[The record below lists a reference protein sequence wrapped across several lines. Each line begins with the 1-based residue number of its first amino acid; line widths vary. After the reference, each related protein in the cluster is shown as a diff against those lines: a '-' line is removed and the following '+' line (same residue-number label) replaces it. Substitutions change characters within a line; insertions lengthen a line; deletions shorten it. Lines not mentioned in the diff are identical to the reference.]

1 MNKNQSN
8 HALNEK
14 QKASTAI
21 TLVALAALAAFGAQA
36 QSTVSIDGNFNAG
49 YQANS
54 YKGVKLKGF
63 DQNGAGTTQINI
75 RGTED
80 LGGGNAAY
88 FRVENDLSIMRNDAN
103 QGVPTAVGSGTT
115 AVNTTTQNNTT
126 QQTNKGLASS
136 WGNGELAVGARS
148 AAYGDVAFGALNNA
162 GLTTAVL
169 VASPVQGT
177 SFGGGYGS
185 IIGAD
190 PTLSVVRWGNSIRYI
205 TPSFNGLTGQV
216 VNARKQTNQA
226 NTFGSSGVA
235 STTPNM
241 GVGQLDQIGATE
253 LSAKYVNGPLTLGYV
268 NTKTSTVGASFCATL
283 TNTASPFQV
292 SGQNQPCYTTANTT
306 ATKGATIG
314 NGYDAKQNTFAA
326 KYELNS
332 ALTLS
337 GAYQATTLGGIGAST
352 DQSDR
357 KATMMTATYVTGAHT
372 LFVSHGTAKEA
383 AAANTYNG
391 KKSTMNGIGY
401 NYALSKRTNLVARYE
416 TLDDQAGIIAPS
428 YVSSTVNLLNTDTS
442 QKRVRSMF
450 GLSHNF

>member
-1 MNKNQSN
+1 MK
-8 HALNEK
+8 K
-14 QKASTAI
+14 

-36 QSTVSIDGNFNAG
+36 QSSVQIDGNFNAG

-54 YKGVKLKGF
+54 YKGVSLKGF

-80 LGGGNAAY
+80 LGGGMAAY

-115 AVNTTTQNNTT
+115 AASTTVQNNTT

-148 AAYGDVAFGALNNA
+148 AAYGDFAFGALNNA
-162 GLTTAVL
+162 GLTTTVL
-169 VASPVQGT
+169 TASPLQGT

-190 PTLSVVRWGNSIRYI
+190 PTLSIVRWGNSFRYI
-205 TPSFNGLTGQV
+205 TPAFNGLTGQI
-216 VNARKQTNQA
+216 NYARKQTNQA

-253 LSAKYVNGPLTLGYV
+253 LSAKYVNGPLTLGFV
-268 NTKTSTVGASFCATL
+268 NTKTSTVDASFCATL

-292 SGQNQPCYTTANTT
+292 AGQNQPCYTTASTT
-306 ATKGATIG
+306 AVKGTTIG
-314 NGYDAKQNTFAA
+314 NGYEAKQNSFAA
-326 KYELNS
+326 KYDLSS

-357 KATMMTATYVTGAHT
+357 KAWIGTATYVTGAHT
-372 LFVSHGTAKEA
+372 MFVTYGTAKEN
-383 AAANTYNG
+383 AAANVYNG
-391 KKSTMNGIGY
+391 KKTTMTGLGY
-401 NYALSKRTNLVARYE
+401 NYALSKRTALVARYE
-416 TLDDQAGIIAPS
+416 SLTDDAGIIAPS
-428 YVSSTVNLLNTDTS
+428 YVSSTVNLLGTDS
-442 QKRVRSMF
+442 SNKRVRSMF
-450 GLSHNF
+450 GISHNF

>member
-1 MNKNQSN
+1 M
-8 HALNEK
+8 
-14 QKASTAI
+14 
-21 TLVALAALAAFGAQA
+21 AAFGAQA
-36 QSTVSIDGNFNAG
+36 QSSVSIDGNFNAG

-63 DQNGAGTTQINI
+63 DQNGAGTSQINI

-80 LGGGNAAY
+80 MGGGNAAY
-88 FRVENDLSIMRNDAN
+88 FRVETDLSIMRNDAN
-103 QGVPTAVGSGTT
+103 QGVPTAVATGQAQPSTAANFTT
-115 AVNTTTQNNTT
+115 MQS
-126 QQTNKGLASS
+126 NKGLASS

-148 AAYGDVAFGALNNA
+148 AAYGDIAFGALNNA
-162 GLTTAVL
+162 GLTTTVL
-169 VASPVQGT
+169 TASPVQGT

-205 TPSFNGLTGQV
+205 TPSFNGLTGQI
-216 VNARKQTNQA
+216 VNARKQTNQT
-226 NTFGSSGVA
+226 NTFSASGVA

-241 GVGQLDQIGATE
+241 GVGQNDQIGATE

-268 NTKTSTVGASFCATL
+268 NTKTSTVDASFCASL

-292 SGQNQPCYTTANTT
+292 SGQNQPCYNSSAGSQGTRS
-306 ATKGATIG
+306 ATIG
-314 NGYDAKQNTFAA
+314 NGYEAKQNSFAA

-332 ALTLS
+332 AWTLS
-337 GAYQATTLGGIGAST
+337 GAYQATTLGGIGTST

-357 KATMMTATYVTGAHT
+357 KATMVTATYVTGPHT
-372 LFVSHGTAKEA
+372 LFVSHGSAKEA
-383 AAANTYNG
+383 AAANTFNG

-428 YVSSTVNLLNTDTS
+428 YVSSTVNLLNTDANS

-450 GLSHNF
+450 GISHNF

>member
-1 MNKNQSN
+1 MK
-8 HALNEK
+8 K
-14 QKASTAI
+14 

-103 QGVPTAVGSGTT
+103 QGVPTAVGAGTT
-115 AVNTTTQNNTT
+115 ANTATAPAVTPQNNTL

-148 AAYGDVAFGALNNA
+148 AAYGDIAFGALNNA

-205 TPSFNGLTGQV
+205 TPSFNGLTGQI
-216 VNARKQTNQA
+216 VNARKQTNQT
-226 NTFGSSGVA
+226 NTISTNGVA

-241 GVGQLDQIGATE
+241 GVGQNDQIGATE

-268 NTKTSTVGASFCATL
+268 NTKTSTVDASFCATM

-292 SGQNQPCYTTANTT
+292 SGQNQPCYTTANTQGVNK
-306 ATKGATIG
+306 ATVG

-332 ALTLS
+332 AWTLS

-357 KATMMTATYVTGAHT
+357 KATMMTATYVTGPHT

-383 AAANTYNG
+383 AAAHTFNG

>member
-1 MNKNQSN
+1 M
-8 HALNEK
+8 
-14 QKASTAI
+14 
-21 TLVALAALAAFGAQA
+21 AAFGAQA
-36 QSTVSIDGNFNAG
+36 QSSVQIDGNFNAG

-54 YKGVKLKGF
+54 YKGVSLKGF

-80 LGGGNAAY
+80 LGGGMAAY

-115 AVNTTTQNNTT
+115 AANTTTQNNTT

-148 AAYGDVAFGALNNA
+148 AAYGDIAFGALNNA
-162 GLTTAVL
+162 GLTTTVL
-169 VASPVQGT
+169 TASPLQGT
-177 SFGGGYGS
+177 SFGSGYGS

-190 PTLSVVRWGNSIRYI
+190 PTLSIVRWGNSLRYI
-205 TPSFNGLTGQV
+205 TPSFNGLTGQIGY
-216 VNARKQTNQA
+216 ARKQTNQA

-253 LSAKYVNGPLTLGYV
+253 LSLKYVNGPMTLGFV
-268 NTKTSTVGASFCATL
+268 NTKTDTVGASFCATL
-283 TNTASPFQV
+283 TNTASPFQAA
-292 SGQNQPCYTTANTT
+292 GQNQPCYTTAATT

-314 NGYDAKQNTFAA
+314 NGYEATQNSFAA
-326 KYELNS
+326 KYELSS

-357 KATMMTATYVTGAHT
+357 KAWMGTATYVTGAHT
-372 LFVSHGTAKEA
+372 MFVSYGSAKEN

-391 KKSTMNGIGY
+391 KKTTMTGLGY
-401 NYALSKRTNLVARYE
+401 NYALSKRTALVARYE
-416 TLDDQAGIIAPS
+416 SLTDDAGIIAPS
-428 YVSSTVNLLNTDTS
+428 YVASTVNLLGTDS
-442 QKRVRSMF
+442 SNKRVRSMF
-450 GLSHNF
+450 GISHNF